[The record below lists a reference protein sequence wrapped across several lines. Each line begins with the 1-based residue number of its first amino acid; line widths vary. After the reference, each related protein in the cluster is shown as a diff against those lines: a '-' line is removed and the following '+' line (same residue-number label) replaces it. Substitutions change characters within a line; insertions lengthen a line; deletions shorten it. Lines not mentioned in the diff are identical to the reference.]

1 MNSPGDEG
9 SVSPHGKI
17 GFSPAFL
24 KLTDASHQLG
34 FKVACLDRPAQDKV
48 VSSKCAIELN

>member
-1 MNSPGDEG
+1 MNSPDDED
-9 SVSPHGKI
+9 SDSPHGKI

-34 FKVACLDRPAQDKV
+34 FKVACLGYSPGQSGFK
-48 VSSKCAIELN
+48 